1 MLIGLVCLMSLLG
14 AGAVCAFSG
23 AFAGFGWLWVLPV
36 SFLGFFVLL
45 GVLAFLFLYL
55 LCKSV
60 NLDIPQE
67 RDNGFVRQV
76 MYIYEEAIFSICR
89 VRLEK
94 RGFEQ
99 LPQGG
104 GPILLACNHL
114 NDLDPLVL
122 HQCFRSSRLAFISK
136 RENRDMF
143 IIGKLMHRTMCQ
155 MINRENDREALKTI
169 LKCIQIA
176 KDGIASIAVFPEGY
190 TSLDG
195 KLHPFR
201 GGVFKIAQ
209 KAQIPIV
216 VVTVQNTKKILPNA
230 QHLRPTHVPVHLV
243 GVLEPQELTGRTAID
258 IAGQVYEMMIS
269 DLGEDFRYQE
279 SQG

>member
-1 MLIGLVCLMSLLG
+1 MLICLVCLLSLLG
-14 AGAVCAFSG
+14 AGLVCGISG
-23 AFAGFGWLWVLPV
+23 AFAGLSWLWVLPV
-36 SFLGFFVLL
+36 SFLGFFVLF
-45 GVLAFLFLYL
+45 GGLAFLFLYL

-60 NLDIPQE
+60 NLNIPQE
-67 RDNGFVRQV
+67 KDDPFVRRV
-76 MYIYEEAIFSICR
+76 MYIYEEAIFNICQ

-99 LPQGG
+99 LAKGDS
-104 GPILLACNHL
+104 PILLVCNHL

-176 KDGIASIAVFPEGY
+176 KDDIASIAVFPEGY

-209 KAQIPIV
+209 KAQLPIV

-230 QHLRPTHVPVHLV
+230 KRLRSTHVPVHLV

-258 IAGQVYEMMIS
+258 IADQVYEMMIA
-269 DLGEDFRYQE
+269 DLGEDFRYKE
-279 SQG
+279 SSE